1 MKRIISI
8 SLVFILLISMLTAC
22 GANDEKKALSRIDE
36 FITALEKGDTKTYI
50 KCLDPDIQTIIESG
64 TNSLGSALG
73 IDNAYGLSSSASSL
87 LNSAMLE
94 STDTKISFEQKEI
107 KSSNITED
115 KASFYIVYVIKI
127 ESKYLDTPAQGECTI
142 EFKLVKKAGKWY
154 IYGMSELSEKTD
166 TDILA
171 EGLNIKYG
179 TAFSDGVAFVKY
191 MDENENYKTAAIDT
205 TGNILFEPDE
215 NFDLERATGYKNGIM
230 VIDNLIYDK
239 TGKIIASPEITGY
252 DKLISKNCNGFVLA
266 MKTEESFSGDKHS
279 LGVLNTKGEWEYPL
293 SAENPIVIEF
303 NKEDDDLANISV
315 NQLSTAPKGAGVY
328 SDVFVTETINNTVL
342 RINGDILSDFFYD
355 ITTNTLVNAPE
366 SDWVLYESRNY
377 QGQDAGIYKYDL
389 SGNRTLILKD
399 IVGETFFENAFI
411 GTTLTWNEDGYVE
424 GGYKIYDYNGNVITD
439 LSDYKFA
446 SNWSNNGAGKYY
458 VNEHLLIPM
467 DNGSGSKYLCLINK
481 SGKTAFEPIKMVSGD
496 DFYALDENGFVYKS
510 VDENDYSNVK
520 YKLYDYS
527 GNITEYTDVAEFY
540 GFNEGLALVKNTA
553 GQYYYIN
560 IKGEKVIK

>member
-22 GANDEKKALSRIDE
+22 GANDKEKALSRIDE

-64 TNSLGSALG
+64 TNSLGNALG

-94 STDTKISFEQKEI
+94 STDTTISFEQKEI

-115 KASFYIVYVIKI
+115 KASFYIVYAITI

-142 EFKLVKKAGKWY
+142 EFKLVKKEGKWY
-154 IYGMSELSEKTD
+154 IQGMSELSEKTD

-179 TAFSDGVAFVKY
+179 TAFSDGVAFIQY

-205 TGNILFEPDE
+205 TGKILFEPDE
-215 NFDLERATGYKNGIM
+215 NFNLERATGYKNGIM

-239 TGKIIASPEITGY
+239 AGKIIASPEITGY
-252 DKLISKNCNGFVLA
+252 DELLTGNCNGYVLA
-266 MKTEESFSGDKHS
+266 RKKEESFSGDKYYI
-279 LGVLNTKGEWEYPL
+279 GVLNNKGTWEHSL
-293 SAENPIVIEF
+293 SIDNPIVKEF
-303 NKEDDDLANISV
+303 EKEGADVGSLYIDSSYDYINDTTLKIGIGFSTERYYNIV
-315 NQLSTAPKGAGVY
+315 KNELTNGYVY
-328 SDVFVTETINNTVL
+328 
-342 RINGDILSDFFYD
+342 
-355 ITTNTLVNAPE
+355 
-366 SDWVLYESRNY
+366 YESRNY

-411 GTTLTWNEDGYVE
+411 GTPLTWNEDGYIE
-424 GGYKIYDYNGNVITD
+424 GGYRIYDYSGNVITD

-481 SGKTAFEPIKMVSGD
+481 SGKTVFEPIKMGSED
-496 DFYALDENGFVYKS
+496 DFYALHENGFVYKS

-527 GNITEYTDVAEFY
+527 GNITEYTDVADFY
-540 GFNEGLALVKNTA
+540 GFNEGLALVKNAA
-553 GQYYYIN
+553 GQYFYIN

>member
-1 MKRIISI
+1 MKRVISI

-36 FITALEKGDTKTYI
+36 FIMALEKRDTKTYI

-115 KASFYIVYVIKI
+115 KASFYIVYVITI

-142 EFKLVKKAGKWY
+142 EFKLVKKEGKWY
-154 IYGMSELSEKTD
+154 IQGMSELSEKTD

-179 TAFSDGVAFVKY
+179 TAFSDGVAFIQY

-215 NFDLERATGYKNGIM
+215 NFNLERATGYKNGIM

-239 TGKIIASPEITGY
+239 AGKIIASPEITGY
-252 DKLISKNCNGFVLA
+252 DELLTGNCNGYVLA
-266 MKTEESFSGDKHS
+266 KKKEKSFSGDKYYI
-279 LGVLNTKGEWEYPL
+279 GVLNNKGTWEHSL
-293 SAENPIVIEF
+293 SVDNPIVKEF
-303 NKEDDDLANISV
+303 EKEGADVGSLYIDSSYDYISDTTLKISIGFSTERYYNIV
-315 NQLSTAPKGAGVY
+315 KNELTNGYVY
-328 SDVFVTETINNTVL
+328 
-342 RINGDILSDFFYD
+342 
-355 ITTNTLVNAPE
+355 
-366 SDWVLYESRNY
+366 YESRNY

-411 GTTLTWNEDGYVE
+411 GTALTWNEDGYVE
-424 GGYKIYDYNGNVITD
+424 GGYKIYDYSGNVITD
-439 LSDYKFA
+439 LSNYKLA

-481 SGKTAFEPIKMVSGD
+481 SGKTAFEPIKMGSED

-510 VDENDYSNVK
+510 VDENNNSNVT

-527 GNITEYTDVAEFY
+527 GNITEFEDITGFY
-540 GFNEGLALVKNTA
+540 GFNEGLALVKNAA
-553 GQYYYIN
+553 GQYFYIN

>member
-1 MKRIISI
+1 MKKIISI

-36 FITALEKGDTKTYI
+36 FIAALEKGDTKTYI
-50 KCLDPDIQTIIESG
+50 KCLDPDIQTIIKSG
-64 TNSLGSALG
+64 TNSLGNALG

-87 LNSAMLE
+87 LNSAVLE

-115 KASFYIVYVIKI
+115 KASFYIVYVITI
-127 ESKYLDTPAQGECTI
+127 ESKYLDTPAQSECTI
-142 EFKLVKKAGKWY
+142 EFKLVKKEGKWY
-154 IYGMSELSEKTD
+154 IQGMSELSEKTD

-179 TAFSDGVAFVKY
+179 TAFSDGVAFIQY
-191 MDENENYKTAAIDT
+191 MDENENYKTVAIDT

-215 NFDLERATGYKNGIM
+215 NFNLERVTGYKNGIM

-239 TGKIIASPEITGY
+239 AGKIIASPEITGY
-252 DKLISKNCNGFVLA
+252 DELLTGNCNGYVLA
-266 MKTEESFSGDKHS
+266 RKKEESFSGDKYYI
-279 LGVLNTKGEWEYPL
+279 GVLNNKGTWEHSL
-293 SAENPIVIEF
+293 SVDNPIVKEF
-303 NKEDDDLANISV
+303 EKEGADVGSLYIDSSYDYINDTTLKIDIGFSTERYYNIV
-315 NQLSTAPKGAGVY
+315 KNELTNGYVY
-328 SDVFVTETINNTVL
+328 
-342 RINGDILSDFFYD
+342 
-355 ITTNTLVNAPE
+355 
-366 SDWVLYESRNY
+366 YESRNY

-389 SGNRTLILKD
+389 SGNCTLILKD

-411 GTTLTWNEDGYVE
+411 GTPLTWNEDNYIE
-424 GGYKIYDYNGNVITD
+424 GGYKIYDYSGNVITD

-446 SNWSNNGAGKYY
+446 SNCSNNGVGEYY

-467 DNGSGSKYLCLINK
+467 DNGNGSKYLCLINK
-481 SGKTAFEPIKMVSGD
+481 SGKNAFEPIKMGSND
-496 DFYALDENGFVYKS
+496 DFYALDENGFVYES

-527 GNITEYTDVAEFY
+527 GNITEYEDITDFY
-540 GFNEGLALVKNTA
+540 GFNEGLALVKNAA

>member
-115 KASFYIVYVIKI
+115 KASFYIVYAITI

-142 EFKLVKKAGKWY
+142 EFKLVKKEGKWY
-154 IYGMSELSEKTD
+154 IQGMSELSEKTD

-215 NFDLERATGYKNGIM
+215 NFNLERATGYKNGIM

-252 DKLISKNCNGFVLA
+252 DELLTGNCNGYVLA
-266 MKTEESFSGDKHS
+266 RKKEESFSGDKYYI
-279 LGVLNTKGEWEYPL
+279 GVLNNKGSWEHSL
-293 SAENPIVIEF
+293 SVDNPIVKEF
-303 NKEDDDLANISV
+303 EKEGADVGSLYIDSSYDYISDTTLKIGIGFSTERYYNIV
-315 NQLSTAPKGAGVY
+315 KNELTNGYVY
-328 SDVFVTETINNTVL
+328 
-342 RINGDILSDFFYD
+342 
-355 ITTNTLVNAPE
+355 
-366 SDWVLYESRNY
+366 YESRNY

-399 IVGETFFENAFI
+399 IVGETFFENVFI
-411 GTTLTWNEDGYVE
+411 GTALTWNEDGYVE

-439 LSDYKFA
+439 LSNYKFA
-446 SNWSNNGAGKYY
+446 SNWSNNGAGIYY

-467 DNGSGSKYLCLINK
+467 DNGSGSKYLCLISN
-481 SGKTAFEPIKMVSGD
+481 SGKTAFEPIKMGSGD

-527 GNITEYTDVAEFY
+527 GNITEYTDIAEFY
-540 GFNEGLALVKNTA
+540 GFNEGIALVKNAA